1 MPELSNRRFGQ
12 AAAGHRFATE
22 RSNMRLLVISLATI
36 ATPVFAH
43 SAAGTAHIP
52 HGAYALGAVAVLA
65 AIFVA
70 KRRA

>member
-1 MPELSNRRFGQ
+1 
-12 AAAGHRFATE
+12 
-22 RSNMRLLVISLATI
+22 MRLLVISLATI

-43 SAAGTAHIP
+43 SAAGTVHIP